1 MAHFAELDSNNVVT
15 RVIVVADSDTTDE
28 NGTETEAVG
37 VAYLKGL
44 FGEHTKWAQTS
55 YNSNMRLRYAGP
67 GSIFDA
73 EKDCF
78 LAPKPFDSWTLNSAS
93 PYEWEA
99 PITMPTTTTEMDE
112 HGIIW
117 EWDEEAHKAN
127 SSEGW
132 VLSQPIPAPTPT
144 E

>member
-44 FGEHTKWAQTS
+44 FGENTKWAKTS
-55 YNSNMRLRYAGP
+55 YNGNIRIRYAGP
-67 GSIFDA
+67 GCIFDA

-78 LAPKPFDSWTLNSAS
+78 LSPKPYDSWTLNSAS

-99 PITMPTTTTEMDE
+99 PITVPPVTAEME
-112 HGIIW
+112 ENGIVW
-117 EWDEEAHKAN
+117 VWDDAAYQADNTK
-127 SSEGW
+127 GW
-132 VLSQPIPAPTPT
+132 VLSDPIPTPPT